1 MNTWKKLLIISG
13 MCSLAGVTPAFAST
27 NLETGSSLA
36 GISVA
41 LNNYYA
47 GNAQPEKKLAS
58 SYDQLEAT
66 AKNNSSVTKVAAETK
81 AAASA
86 ASNTKAETKAQT
98 SSGAKAETKA
108 AAPKETKAAA
118 SQTKAASSSYDNIAV
133 SKVSGSVNI
142 RTEAN
147 TTSSV
152 TGKIYNDCAATIL
165 DTVEGE
171 GGKWYKIQSGS
182 VTGYIKSEYFVTGQ
196 KAENKAKEVG
206 KTYGTVV
213 DTTSLRLRESP
224 DLTSK
229 TLTLLSEGAQYS
241 VVGQEGDFLKVSVD
255 TDLEGYVF
263 KDYMKTSVEFN
274 KAVSV
279 EEEKA
284 KEEDEAKRKE
294 EADKAI
300 KELEAVKKAESKA
313 AETKAET
320 TASKKETAVAKAET
334 TAAPKAETQ
343 KETAKETEAAV
354 KVIAANPEKAE
365 DVTVAAPT
373 VKQETKAE
381 TKIETKAE
389 TKAEAKAETK
399 AETIVE
405 AKTETKP
412 EGPGT
417 KKETSSSKSTES
429 SSVETASR
437 TALIAYAQQF
447 LGNPYVYGGTSL
459 TKGADCSGFVM
470 SVFSHFGI
478 STGRSSRDQAA
489 RGKTIPV
496 SEVKPG
502 DLLFYASG
510 SYINHVGI
518 YVGNGKIIHSSTPAT
533 GICYAPSNYRTP
545 CKAVTFFD

>member
-66 AKNNSSVTKVAAETK
+66 AKNNSSVTKAAAETK

-86 ASNTKAETKAQT
+86 ASKTKAETKSQT

-196 KAENKAKEVG
+196 KAETKAKEVG

-300 KELEAVKKAESKA
+300 KELEAAKKAESKA
-313 AETKAET
+313 AQTKAET
-320 TASKKETAVAKAET
+320 TASKKETAAAKAET
-334 TAAPKAETQ
+334 TAVPKAETQ
-343 KETAKETEAAV
+343 KETAKETEAAI

-381 TKIETKAE
+381 TKIET
-389 TKAEAKAETK
+389 KAETK

>member
-27 NLETGSSLA
+27 NLDTGSSLA

-66 AKNNSSVTKVAAETK
+66 AKNNSSVTKAAAETK

-86 ASNTKAETKAQT
+86 ASKTKAETKSQT

-118 SQTKAASSSYDNIAV
+118 SKTTAVSSSYDNIAV

-196 KAENKAKEVG
+196 KAETKAKEVG

-213 DTTSLRLRESP
+213 DTTSLRLRENP

-284 KEEDEAKRKE
+284 KEDDEAKRKE

-300 KELEAVKKAESKA
+300 KELEAAKKAESKA
-313 AETKAET
+313 AQTKAET
-320 TASKKETAVAKAET
+320 TASKKETAAAKAET
-334 TAAPKAETQ
+334 TAVPKAETQ
-343 KETAKETEAAV
+343 KETAKETEAAI

-389 TKAEAKAETK
+389 TKAE
-399 AETIVE
+399 TIVE

-412 EGPGT
+412 EVPGI

-437 TALIAYAQQF
+437 TALVAYAQQF

-518 YVGNGKIIHSSTPAT
+518 YVGNGKVIHSSTPAT

>member
-13 MCSLAGVTPAFAST
+13 MCSLAGVIPAFAST

-47 GNAQPEKKLAS
+47 GNTQPEKKLAS

-66 AKNNSSVTKVAAETK
+66 AKNNSSVTKAAAETK

-86 ASNTKAETKAQT
+86 TSNTKAETKAQT

-108 AAPKETKAAA
+108 AAPKETKAAV
-118 SQTKAASSSYDNIAV
+118 SQTKAASSYDNIAV

-196 KAENKAKEVG
+196 KAETKAKEVG

-300 KELEAVKKAESKA
+300 KELEAAKKAESKA
-313 AETKAET
+313 AQTKAET
-320 TASKKETAVAKAET
+320 AASKKETAAAKAET
-334 TAAPKAETQ
+334 TAVPKAETQ
-343 KETAKETEAAV
+343 KETAKETEAAI

-389 TKAEAKAETK
+389 TKAE
-399 AETIVE
+399 TIVE

-412 EGPGT
+412 EDPGI

>member
-66 AKNNSSVTKVAAETK
+66 AKNNSSVTKAAAETK

-399 AETIVE
+399 AETIIE
-405 AKTETKP
+405 AKTETKS

>member
-66 AKNNSSVTKVAAETK
+66 AKNNSSVTKAAAETK

-320 TASKKETAVAKAET
+320 TASKKETAAAKAET

-399 AETIVE
+399 AETIIE
-405 AKTETKP
+405 AKTETKS